1 MIKKMVTE
9 WNLGQMVINMK
20 VNGLMDLEME
30 KVLNY
35 GLLGKNMRDNTKKI
49 KRMVMVYRL
58 LVLNKDMKANG
69 IKGNVM
75 DME

>member
-1 MIKKMVTE
+1 
-9 WNLGQMVINMK
+9 MVINMK
-20 VNGLMDLEME
+20 VNGLMGLEME

-49 KRMVMVYRL
+49 KRMAMVYRL

-69 IKGNVM
+69 ITVNGM